1 MRLSLFMVALAWCA
15 TLASAQSIVVRYHQS
30 TSTPVHGSLSAFS
43 LNEFLVQANVDS
55 GTLTVYGVNP
65 GLAHVVVVT
74 AQGNKTMEVQV
85 IPPPLSYPPGFVP
98 PLSEAAAGETGSYES
113 RFTSGP
119 SLSENTVNF
128 MRREGDHSRSF
139 HLTGTFLISPVPA
152 RSAFAIGSIFYR
164 IVNPRRDVTFFDQLT
179 INSPLTVYE
188 SIVRG
193 FHLRQG
199 NFLFHAGYTSIST
212 FENLILPPQKEGVVG
227 VGYRFAASAHAS
239 LIPNLYLFPGNHA
252 LGNSAQS
259 GTVVSLA
266 YDYELGKDLGLLAE
280 AGYSHGLGAAEQ
292 LHFHGARDQLTSSL
306 RYEPVHFASLGANSL
321 HGFYSNVD
329 WTRYLTRRITS
340 TFSFTDNHYNLP
352 SLNLTNLISNVD
364 FQFQLSPHWTAV
376 SGITYGRSQS
386 HLPPG
391 PVISVAGVPIALKF
405 DSRHFQSD
413 FLYQYSKNSGPI
425 SNSDEFRA
433 TLGTHKGGF
442 SWTGFVDR
450 QTQAMSIAF
459 LSQAPVLQQAL
470 SDLGTSATTP
480 DQIAQAISQTAGLL
494 NQGLIGG
501 IQINVNPMRLQV
513 SSDLTWSNHATSRQ
527 RFDFRMVY
535 SKNELPQ
542 GESRA
547 TIGTLSYSLKFKRV
561 NEFFSSIS
569 VLRDGNRSGQ
579 NTPLFAVSLR
589 HEVSSAPNFIIS
601 RRRGT
606 IAGMVFADD
615 GAVGTYRAGAPP
627 LPDVEVILDDKRRTR
642 TDRSG
647 RYRFAGVTYGSHS
660 VEVVYH
666 SANPFFYTTAS
677 RMQSE
682 INEEI
687 NFGIGLAF
695 GRIFGTVQS
704 DTGAG
709 LAGVEISVS
718 QGPHRA
724 RAQTDSKGDF
734 QVEGL
739 SNGDYEV
746 KLDADSVPPGYSFA
760 GLETER
766 ASVNP
771 SVPGRSSF
779 TLKAIRNVTGRIT
792 IYDRVSQQEIPVP
805 KTAVRIRELSLESI
819 TGQDGTYLFRN
830 LPAGSYSLVVV
841 YQGKESKRTVTLPD
855 APAFPKGIDF
865 NLVAK

>member
-1 MRLSLFMVALAWCA
+1 MRLSYVLAALAWCA
-15 TLASAQSIVVRYHQS
+15 TLASAQSIVVKYHQS
-30 TSTPVHGSLSAFS
+30 TSTPVPGLLSAFS

-55 GTLTVYGVNP
+55 GTLTVYGINP
-65 GLAHVVVVT
+65 GLAHIVVVT
-74 AQGNKTMEVQV
+74 DQGNKTMEVQV

-113 RFTSGP
+113 RFTSDP
-119 SLSENTVNF
+119 SLSENTVDF
-128 MRREGDHSRSF
+128 MRREGDHFRSF
-139 HLTGTFLISPVPA
+139 HLAGTFLFTPVPD
-152 RSAFAIGSIFYR
+152 RSAFAVSSIFYR
-164 IVNPRRDVTFFDQLT
+164 IVTPQRDVTFFDQLM

-199 NFLFHAGYTSIST
+199 NLLFHAGYTSIAT
-212 FENLILPPQKEGVVG
+212 FENFILPPQKEGVVG
-227 VGYRFAASAHAS
+227 VGYRFAASTHAS
-239 LIPNLYLFPGNHA
+239 LIPNFYLFPGNHA

-259 GTVVSLA
+259 GTVVSLV
-266 YDYELGKDLGLLAE
+266 YDYELGEDLGLLAE

-292 LHFHGARDQLTSSL
+292 FHFRGARDQLTSSL
-306 RYEPVHFASLGANSL
+306 RYEPIHFASLGANSL

-340 TFSFTDNHYNLP
+340 TFSFTDNVYNLP
-352 SLNLTNLISNVD
+352 ALNLSNLISNVD

-386 HLPPG
+386 HIPPG
-391 PVISVAGVPIALKF
+391 PVISVAGVPVGLNF
-405 DSRHFQSD
+405 DSRHFQSG
-413 FLYQYSKNSGPI
+413 FLYQYSKDSGAI

-433 TLGTHKGGF
+433 TLGTHMGGF
-442 SWTGFVDR
+442 RWTGFVDR

-459 LSQAPVLQQAL
+459 LSAAPGLQQAL
-470 SDLGTSATTP
+470 TELGTSATTP
-480 DQIAQAISQTAGLL
+480 DQIALALSQTAGLL
-494 NQGLIGG
+494 NQGVIAG
-501 IQINVNPMRLQV
+501 IQINVNPVRLQV
-513 SSDLTWSNHATSRQ
+513 SNDLTWSNHAMSRQ
-527 RFDFRMVY
+527 QFDFRVLY
-535 SKNELPQ
+535 NKNELLQ
-542 GESRA
+542 GENGA
-547 TIGTLSYSLKFKRV
+547 TIGTFSYSLKFKRV
-561 NEFFSSIS
+561 NEFSSSIS
-569 VLRDGNRSGQ
+569 VLRDGNRSGES
-579 NTPLFAVSLR
+579 TPLFAISLR
-589 HEVSSAPNFIIS
+589 HQVSSAPNFIIS

-606 IAGMVFADD
+606 IAGVVFADD

-647 RYRFAGVTYGSHS
+647 HYRFAGVTYGSHS
-660 VEVVYH
+660 VEAVYQ

-677 RMQSE
+677 RVQSE

-704 DTGAG
+704 DTGTG
-709 LAGVEISVS
+709 LAGVEIGVS
-718 QGPHRA
+718 QGPHRT
-724 RAQTDSKGDF
+724 RAQTDSKGEF
-734 QVEGL
+734 RVEGL
-739 SNGDYEV
+739 SSGQYEV

-779 TLKAIRNVTGRIT
+779 TLNAIRNVSGRIA
-792 IYDRVSQQEIPVP
+792 IFDRASQQEIPVP

-819 TGQDGTYLFRN
+819 TDQNGIYLFRN

-841 YQGKESKRTVTLPD
+841 YQGKESMRTVTLPD
-855 APAFPKGIDF
+855 APGFPQGIDF